1 MTQPQAEELVT
12 AGILIAGCLVVSA
25 LCLWIGSGGKKK

>member
-1 MTQPQAEELVT
+1 MTQNQAEELVT
-12 AGILIAGCLVVSA
+12 AGILIAGCLAVTA